1 MGLKTICGILLASAL
16 ALTPATTFAQRGAA
30 GAHAGAAGAR
40 AGGAR
45 PGVFRAPQAPVIRA
59 PAAGVSHPAAA
70 SPVITRPIITRPA
83 GMTPLNSLRS
93 PVTPLRLPLTSSGI
107 FFPSRPPRRFPISP
121 IGPIGPIR
129 PIGPFLGT
137 AGFFGLGFNPF
148 FFPSCNPFWGMA
160 FGCGILSPY
169 YGYGIGYNPALVY
182 PPEPPYPSEPAYSPP
197 EPSATL
203 QYTPLVNQYPLAESL
218 PAEDLNALN
227 GVNRQLRNEILL
239 YLNDGS
245 VFSVASYTVSD
256 GRLHYL
262 TAYGEQNDLAVDL
275 LDLRKTIEANAARG
289 VTFTLTPAPSAA
301 PGASAPAPLGPA
313 PAPPGPITPPRQ

>member
-1 MGLKTICGILLASAL
+1 M
-16 ALTPATTFAQRGAA
+16 
-30 GAHAGAAGAR
+30 
-40 AGGAR
+40 
-45 PGVFRAPQAPVIRA
+45 
-59 PAAGVSHPAAA
+59 
-70 SPVITRPIITRPA
+70 
-83 GMTPLNSLRS
+83 
-93 PVTPLRLPLTSSGI
+93 
-107 FFPSRPPRRFPISP
+107 
-121 IGPIGPIR
+121 
-129 PIGPFLGT
+129 GPFLGT
-137 AGFFGLGFNPF
+137 AGLFGLGFNPF
-148 FFPSCNPFWGMA
+148 FFPNCNPFWGMA
-160 FGCGILSPY
+160 FGCGMLSPY
-169 YGYGIGYNPALVY
+169 YGYGIGYNPALLY
-182 PPEPPYPSEPAYSPP
+182 PPGPAYPSESEYSPP
-197 EPSATL
+197 ESPATL
-203 QYTPLVNQYPLAESL
+203 QYAPPVNEYPLAESL

-313 PAPPGPITPPRQ
+313 PAPAGPITPPRQ

>member
-16 ALTPATTFAQRGAA
+16 ALTPASTFAQRGAA
-30 GAHAGAAGAR
+30 GAH

-45 PGVFRAPQAPVIRA
+45 PGVFRAPQAPVVRA
-59 PAAGVSHPAAA
+59 PAAGVSHPTAA
-70 SPVITRPIITRPA
+70 SPVITRPIITRPT
-83 GMTPLNSLRS
+83 GIR
-93 PVTPLRLPLTSSGI
+93 PLTPFSGSVAPFRMPLTPGI
-107 FFPSRPPRRFPISP
+107 RFPSRPPLRFPNSP
-121 IGPIGPIR
+121 IGTIR

-160 FGCGILSPY
+160 FGCGMLSPY
-169 YGYGIGYNPALVY
+169 YGYGIGYPATVYPTY

-227 GVNRQLRNEILL
+227 GVNGRLRNEILL

-262 TAYGEQNDLAVDL
+262 TAYGEENDLAVDL

-289 VTFTLTPAPSAA
+289 LTFTLTPAPSAA
-301 PGASAPAPLGPA
+301 PGASAPAPLGPV